1 MELEAAL
8 GEQKVEDDLRRRSKA
23 VLTGTMRSADDGDE
37 TLPKRKGKSRTKD
50 KEA

>member
-8 GEQKVEDDLRRRSKA
+8 GEQKVEEDLRRRSEA
-23 VLTGTMRSADDGDE
+23 VLSGTMRSADDGDE
-37 TLPKRKGKSRTKD
+37 TQPKEEGKSRTED